1 MPTERESDLEHYQLV
16 RKIVDEMDPESK
28 KALNSWYWYDWAN
41 QAFALTVITV
51 VVPALLSNMFELA
64 TGGGAEYGSV
74 KITGDTFYAVILAS
88 SIIFVA
94 IISPFL
100 GAIADRMPI
109 KKKILWIYPCSPA
122 G

>member
-1 MPTERESDLEHYQLV
+1 MLSDNGSDLEHHELV
-16 RKIVDEMDPESK
+16 RKTIDEMDPDSK

-64 TGGGAEYGSV
+64 TGGGTEYGSM
-74 KITGDTFYAVILAS
+74 KITGDTFYAVVLAS
-88 SIIFVA
+88 SSIFVA

-100 GAIADRMPI
+100 GAIADFFF
-109 KKKILWIYPCSPA
+109 IYK
-122 G
+122 

>member
-1 MPTERESDLEHYQLV
+1 MLTENESDLENHQLV
-16 RKIVDEMDPESK
+16 RRIIDEMDPDSK

-64 TGGGAEYGSV
+64 TGGGAEYEGM
-74 KITGDTFYAVILAS
+74 KITGDTFYAIVLAS
-88 SIIFVA
+88 SSIFVA

-109 KKKILWIYPCSPA
+109 KKKILWIYTQLA
-122 G
+122 R